1 MPKSEPG
8 YSTPLHSL
16 FYPEPPYQY
25 VGACCLIGVWKA
37 NHSVLE
43 DVLPAPLALTP
54 ESQVIATVCDYPHV
68 TGLGA
73 YHASALFIRC
83 RFDDIE
89 GGFCCHCYMDNDAA
103 VAAGREIWGFPKK
116 LARVEL
122 STSAEIIKGVVERG
136 AIPLM
141 TFSMNVIR
149 EAQVSELPPLGD
161 LFNLKLIPSPEKGV
175 PPEVHELTHIHYER
189 AQVHLLVGGEAT
201 VEFGRSPSDPL
212 HIFEP
217 LEMVSAFYVRQDVE
231 LPMGRV
237 IHRYR

>member
-8 YSTPLHSL
+8 YSTPLHSR

-37 NHSVLE
+37 DRSVLE
-43 DVLPAPLALTP
+43 EVLPAPLELTP

-83 RFDDIE
+83 RFDGIE

-103 VAAGREIWGFPKK
+103 VEAGREIWGFPKK

-122 STSAEIIKGVVERG
+122 STSSEIIKGVVERG
-136 AIPLM
+136 TIPLM
-141 TFSMNVIR
+141 TFSMNLIR
-149 EAQVSELPPLGD
+149 EAQVSELPPLETSSTSSSS
-161 LFNLKLIPSPEKGV
+161 L
-175 PPEVHELTHIHYER
+175 HRRR
-189 AQVHLLVGGEAT
+189 ARHPR
-201 VEFGRSPSDPL
+201 FMS
-212 HIFEP
+212 
-217 LEMVSAFYVRQDVE
+217 
-231 LPMGRV
+231 
-237 IHRYR
+237 